1 MGILG
6 VINAAMA
13 AGMLVFVVGLIWW
26 RWGGRSREDRRPRR
40 VLRVVLT
47 ISGSL
52 IVLAA
57 GAYIWF
63 LVQLRNFT
71 F

>member
-1 MGILG
+1 MDVLG
-6 VINAAMA
+6 LINAAMA
-13 AGMLVFVVGLIWW
+13 VGMLVFVVGLIWW
-26 RWGGRSREDRRPRR
+26 RWGGRPREDGRPRR

-52 IVLAA
+52 IVLAL

-63 LVQLRNFT
+63 LIQLRSFT

>member
-1 MGILG
+1 MGL
-6 VINAAMA
+6 INAAMA
-13 AGMLVFVVGLIWW
+13 VGMLVFVVGLIWW
-26 RWGGRSREDRRPRR
+26 RWGGRPREDRRPRR

-52 IVLAA
+52 IVLAV

-63 LVQLRNFT
+63 LIQLRNCT

>member
-6 VINAAMA
+6 LINVAMA
-13 AGMLVFVVGLIWW
+13 VGFLVFVVGVIWW
-26 RWGGRSREDRRPRR
+26 RWGGRPREDRRPRR
-40 VLRVVLT
+40 VLRVILT

-52 IVLAA
+52 IVPAV
-57 GAYIWF
+57 GAYIRF
-63 LVQLRNFT
+63 LTQLRNFT

>member
-13 AGMLVFVVGLIWW
+13 VGMLIFVVGLIWW
-26 RWGGRSREDRRPRR
+26 RWGGRPREDRRPRR
-40 VLRVVLT
+40 VLRGVLT

-52 IVLAA
+52 IVLAV

-63 LVQLRNFT
+63 LIQLRNFT